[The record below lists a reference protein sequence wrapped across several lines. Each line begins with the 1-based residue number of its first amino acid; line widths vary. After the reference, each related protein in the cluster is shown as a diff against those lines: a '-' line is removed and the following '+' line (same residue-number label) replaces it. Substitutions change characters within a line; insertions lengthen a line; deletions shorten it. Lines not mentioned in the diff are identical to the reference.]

1 MAGFTLGIAP
11 GSCMA
16 LNDHCAG
23 SVPNALS
30 PNHES
35 DHMDVWHSDWLAPE
49 ADSNDG
55 ANPEDNL
62 MHDVLAEQRSNGE
75 DNELN
80 HQLVQQLN
88 LLRTRSICVI
98 LENFYSLRW
107 TRRTCQK

>member
-35 DHMDVWHSDWLAPE
+35 DHMDVWHSDWQAPE